1 MIHTLNVFDFN
12 YETDRT
18 SSYWNK
24 NEKHN
29 HWYNKTGK
37 ACVWDNK
44 KTFQV
49 DVDVVLK
56 VLLWNNG
63 EGKQCSIW
71 IVLFLLTNLRTHP
84 GHWVEISI
92 GLVTPAGLVV
102 QLIQYKLANYFSHQK
117 LKSFPASNITTR
129 TKFQSVLK
137 MTPGRSQKS
146 SVDNFFGYLFCLRWT
161 GLCQWR
167 QVWECFADRDGV
179 IKRWALPGA
188 SHTVGKQSGQ

>member
-1 MIHTLNVFDFN
+1 MIRTLNVFDFN
-12 YETDRT
+12 YETDRM

-29 HWYNKTGK
+29 RCYKETGK
-37 ACVWDNK
+37 ACVRDNK
-44 KTFQV
+44 KMFQ
-49 DVDVVLK
+49 VDVVLK
-56 VLLWNNG
+56 VLLWNLDCVVSADKCQDPSWPLSG
-63 EGKQCSIW
+63 DLHRLSG
-71 IVLFLLTNLRTHP
+71 T
-84 GHWVEISI
+84 
-92 GLVTPAGLVV
+92 AGIVV
-102 QLIQYKLANYFSHQK
+102 QLIEYKLASYFSHQK

-137 MTPGRSQKS
+137 TTPARSQKS
-146 SVDNFFGYLFCLRWT
+146 SVDTFFGYLFCLRWT